1 MTVSQIEAG
10 ICIILFL
17 VYFAL
22 EFGWGGGDPNH
33 KDHNR
38 PPWPLA

>member
-1 MTVSQIEAG
+1 MTYPQVLGFLMVAM
-10 ICIILFL
+10 LL
-17 VYFAL
+17 VYFAV

-38 PPWPLA
+38 PPWYL

>member
-1 MTVSQIEAG
+1 M
-10 ICIILFL
+10 LWWMYFL
-17 VYFAL
+17 LVIGLIVYFVV

-38 PPWPLA
+38 PPGGL

>member
-1 MTVSQIEAG
+1 MAVNQIIAFAVLG
-10 ICIILFL
+10 LLL
-17 VYFAL
+17 VYFVV

-38 PPWPLA
+38 PRGRTM